1 MVAFV
6 EALTESGKTL
16 GALSRE
22 FFREEY
28 TLNYLTSKFL
38 HEHMLLIVMFVALF
52 TYKACANHCVQL

>member
-38 HEHMLLIVMFVALF
+38 HEHMLLIVMFVAL
-52 TYKACANHCVQL
+52 